1 MLQRFPGRTLDEL
14 DQMDWPRFWRAMRAQ
29 DIMDAEQKRKDFLS
43 GNAKTMTEAEGNII
57 AQNDELI
64 RRHR

>member
-1 MLQRFPGRTLDEL
+1 
-14 DQMDWPRFWRAMRAQ
+14 MDWPRFWRAIRAQ

-57 AQNDELI
+57 AKNDELL
-64 RRHR
+64 RRHQ